1 MKKCAPDHL
10 ILAKCRSVVGQ
21 AAAPVP
27 FAKTLVYARLKRFS
41 CDSVQQK
48 RRSET
53 GETAPDRRNN
63 VMCRFTAGGA
73 LKYSMRVSL
82 VTSQRPLEH
91 GDYAR

>member
-41 CDSVQQK
+41 CDGVQQK
-48 RRSET
+48 RRNET
-53 GETAPDRRNN
+53 GETVPDRRNN

-73 LKYSMRVSL
+73 LKYSMRVRL
-82 VTSQRPLEH
+82 ITSQRPLDH
-91 GDYAR
+91 GEYAR